1 MLKRKAFRWID
12 TTYFFNLIISAN
24 LAIFFLAAVCR
35 KPPLCMFVRRI
46 AALMRPHLNVIVY
59 SCW

>member
-12 TTYFFNLIISAN
+12 TTFFFNLIISAN

-46 AALMRPHLNVIVY
+46 VA
-59 SCW
+59 